1 MIPMIIK
8 RCLVH
13 RVKIYPHELDTV
25 LNQYEKK
32 KIPDE
37 IIAHMEPRDLEDY
50 VRGLYLSGC
59 EMAGDW
65 TAGHN
70 MLKKLGFSEK
80 RREDGHRTFI
90 SLVYS

>member
-13 RVKIYPHELDTV
+13 GVKIYPHQFDTV
-25 LNQYEKK
+25 LKQYDKK

-37 IIAHMEPRDLEDY
+37 ILAHMEKRDLEDY
-50 VRGLYLSGC
+50 VYGLYLSGC

-65 TAGHN
+65 TNGHN
-70 MLKKLGFSEK
+70 ILKKLGFTEK
-80 RREDGHRTFI
+80 KRKQGHRVFI